1 MAVNIA
7 KQVSAHVDDA
17 ESVECMQNI
26 GIAGSYG
33 RVFLVL
39 WGFSTMI
46 SRVAILLSNLSE
58 FIVGCFLDFAI
69 ILAVRWSLNV
79 LIRIS
84 LTARDDEPFGSYVI
98 AIFPSP
104 ENSV

>member
-7 KQVSAHVDDA
+7 EQVSAHVDDA

-26 GIAGSYG
+26 GISYG
-33 RVFLVL
+33 RLFLVL

-58 FIVGCFLDFAI
+58 FIVGCFLDFVI

-84 LTARDDEPFGSYVI
+84 LTARDDEPFGSYII